1 MGGRVRGVAKAG
13 AGGGGRRRRRRRA
26 GRRPAAAAVKTGKV
40 AEMGAA
46 AAAAASMV
54 AMAAATA
61 TGGAATATAAA
72 WGREHAEA
80 VVALVNLVDGW
91 VWELLPAQK
100 KRGGQIIIASIS
112 FLRSPQLSNDCTCTG
127 SLLQ

>member
-1 MGGRVRGVAKAG
+1 
-13 AGGGGRRRRRRRA
+13 
-26 GRRPAAAAVKTGKV
+26 
-40 AEMGAA
+40 MGAA

-100 KRGGQIIIASIS
+100 KGRAKIFADML
-112 FLRSPQLSNDCTCTG
+112 FLRSLQLSNDCTCTG